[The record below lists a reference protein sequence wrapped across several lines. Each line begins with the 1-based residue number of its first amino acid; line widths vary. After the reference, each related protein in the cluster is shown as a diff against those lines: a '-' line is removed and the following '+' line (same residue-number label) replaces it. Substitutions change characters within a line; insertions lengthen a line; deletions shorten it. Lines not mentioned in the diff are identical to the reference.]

1 MEFRILAR
9 GDRHLRL
16 KFLVFAS
23 CISLYFLAGCAP
35 TPDGVYTVP
44 KAQVRLCQVA
54 LLPLLN
60 ESKDTTAVELCSR
73 TMHTELIAAPQVQ
86 ISNPTDMKNILRRRE
101 IYPSTIHAAP
111 PEVLKEI
118 ATELGVD
125 GYLRVKILA
134 YERRN
139 VGRSGDVPHI
149 SLQLELLQADGSL
162 VSQLFYARSGDEYR
176 SLMHYG
182 VIRTYTGLLS
192 QMMKEIVQHWSTQG
206 QIGCEADT

>member
-9 GDRHLRL
+9 GGRHLRL
-16 KFLVFAS
+16 KILVFVS

-44 KAQVRLCQVA
+44 KLQVRLCQVA

-60 ESKDTTAVELCSR
+60 ESEDTTAVELCSR

-101 IYPSTIHAAP
+101 IYPSTIYAAP

-118 ATELGVD
+118 AAELGVD

-206 QIGCEADT
+206 QIGCEVDT